1 VRTPKR
7 DATTTALQALALWNG
22 KFVNEQASILG
33 EKATGAVDVFKRLM
47 GRGPDAVET
56 SVIQSIHKSG
66 GNVAVARVL
75 LNSSAFISY

>member
-1 VRTPKR
+1 M
-7 DATTTALQALALWNG
+7 
-22 KFVNEQASILG
+22 LG
-33 EKATGAVDVFKRLM
+33 EKASGAVDVFKRLM

-56 SVIQSIHKSG
+56 AVIQNIHKSG